1 MSKDGIEDKT
11 ADIACPVIESL
22 GMELVDVEYRREQIG
37 WVLRLY
43 IDKDEGVT
51 LDDCTRVS
59 REVGTILEVEDIIDG
74 HYHLEVSS
82 PGLTRPL
89 KKLEHFEKFMGRS
102 AKVKLYGPLEG
113 RKTIIGKITAVV
125 GEEVHLD
132 EDGEIIKIK
141 YSDIAKANL
150 EFSQEG

>member
-1 MSKDGIEDKT
+1 MSKPGIEDKVV
-11 ADIACPVIESL
+11 DIAGPVIESL
-22 GMELVDVEYRREQIG
+22 GMELVDVEYRREQPG

-43 IDKDEGVT
+43 IDKDGGVT

-59 REVGTILEVEDIIDG
+59 REVGTVFEVEDIIDG

-89 KKLEHFEKFMGRS
+89 KKIEHFERFIGRS
-102 AKVKLYGPLEG
+102 AKIKLYGPIEG
-113 RKTIIGKITAVV
+113 RKTITGKIAAVA
-125 GEEVHLD
+125 GDEVHLD

-141 YSDIAKANL
+141 YNDIAKANL
-150 EFSQEG
+150 EFTQEG